1 MSKTKKGLVISLIA
15 SVVAVT
21 VLVGFGVAYVFLPIK
36 RGSETSPSEFNA
48 ARTLWQNAGY
58 EHYRLVAWWHYEIVG
73 GCSEDVEIVN
83 ERVVTVYESSCDQD
97 ALRSVSGLF
106 ELFSDRLGSE
116 RTRVRASTLCNY
128 WILEAEFD
136 PGLGYPIHLGTEL
149 GSSSRRYQ
157 ILDPGNLEFECLTIG
172 PVRLTAEIESIT
184 PLP

>member
-1 MSKTKKGLVISLIA
+1 M
-15 SVVAVT
+15 
-21 VLVGFGVAYVFLPIK
+21 
-36 RGSETSPSEFNA
+36 
-48 ARTLWQNAGY
+48 
-58 EHYRLVAWWHYEIVG
+58 
-73 GCSEDVEIVN
+73 N

-116 RTRVRASTLCNY
+116 RTRVQASTLCNY

-136 PGLGYPIHLGTEL
+136 PDFGYPIHLGTEL

-157 ILDPGNLEFECLTIG
+157 IQDAGNPKCECLTIG